1 VVILDWTEII
11 TAAIAAVGAV
21 AGSVL
26 VQSKQLAVLQT
37 KIEALKED
45 LASLSARVDK
55 HNQLQD
61 RMLRA
66 ECKLDEIEKERKK

>member
-1 VVILDWTEII
+1 MDWTEII

>member
-1 VVILDWTEII
+1 LDWTEII

-26 VQSKQLAVLQT
+26 VQSKQLAVLQA
-37 KIEALKED
+37 KMEALKED
-45 LASLSARVDK
+45 LASLSTRVDK